1 MTHIAPLA
9 PLIPE
14 TAPFSA
20 TQRAWLNGWLA
31 AYYGATASSGAAP
44 LVETTV
50 AAPPPPA
57 PTEDDH
63 PWHDMAMPLEERMK
77 LAEGR
82 PLPQRLM
89 AAMAQQDCGQ
99 CGYLCKTYADAIA
112 SGSEKALNRCV
123 PGGKETARMVKEV
136 LELAD
141 AAPAAAPLPAT
152 VVAPVALAPTVATTG
167 QKSVIARLDYAMP
180 LNGAPSAKDTRQV

>member
-1 MTHIAPLA
+1 MTHIAPL
-9 PLIPE
+9 IPE
-14 TAPFSA
+14 NAPFSA

-31 AYYGATASSGAAP
+31 VYYGAAVGAAP
-44 LVETTV
+44 STASDAV
-50 AAPPPPA
+50 AALESAPA
-57 PTEDDH
+57 PAEDDH

-82 PLPQRLM
+82 SLPQRLM

-99 CGYLCKTYADAIA
+99 CGYLCKSYAEAIA
-112 SGSEKALNRCV
+112 SGREKALNRCV

-141 AAPAAAPLPAT
+141 AGPVARPVPAAVAAPAAAPLST
-152 VVAPVALAPTVATTG
+152 
-167 QKSVIARLDYAMP
+167 
-180 LNGAPSAKDTRQV
+180 

>member
-1 MTHIAPLA
+1 MTHIAPIA

-63 PWHDMAMPLEERMK
+63 PWHDMAMPLEERMT
-77 LAEGR
+77 LAKGR

-99 CGYLCKTYADAIA
+99 CGYLCKTYAEAIA
-112 SGSEKALNRCV
+112 SGGEKALNRCV
-123 PGGKETARMVKEV
+123 PGGKETQRKLKE
-136 LELAD
+136 LLA
-141 AAPAAAPLPAT
+141 AMESQRTGAPVAPAAKSAAAVGTRDRP
-152 VVAPVALAPTVATTG
+152 ALAILVDAH
-167 QKSVIARLDYAMP
+167 P
-180 LNGAPSAKDTRQV
+180 LNRPGSG